1 MDTGSIE
8 SAKIK
13 RVGVGVI
20 TDTEDELAIEE
31 PLEIQLAYESG
42 TGFIKKNIAVTMR
55 TPGSDEEL
63 AVGFLFTEGII
74 KNRNEIKGIDQPN
87 ENSVLVR
94 LNEGVKRHF
103 NTISR
108 NFYTTSSCGICGK
121 ASIDAVT
128 VLSEYYYAND
138 DIVLPARLFHELP
151 LKLRKQQEIFKNTGG
166 LHAAAL
172 FDLNGNFI
180 ELREDVGRHNALD
193 KIIGRS
199 LMNENLPMDNIIL
212 LLSGRAGF
220 ELIQKAI
227 MAGIKIIAAIGAP
240 SSLAVEFARECNIT
254 LIGFLKNERFNIY
267 TGEQRIQMS
276 L

>member
-13 RVGVGVI
+13 GVGVGVI
-20 TDTEDELAIEE
+20 TDIEDELAIEE

-94 LNEGVKRHF
+94 LNEGVKRQF

-128 VLSEYYYAND
+128 VLSEYYYASD

-166 LHAAAL
+166 LHAASL

-180 ELREDVGRHNALD
+180 ELREDVGSRNALY

-199 LMNENLPMDNIIL
+199 LMNENMPMDNVIL

-220 ELIQKAI
+220 ELIQRQ
-227 MAGIKIIAAIGAP
+227 
-240 SSLAVEFARECNIT
+240 SWQV
-254 LIGFLKNERFNIY
+254 
-267 TGEQRIQMS
+267 
-276 L
+276 